1 MRLYPIAAASEQ
13 RESMISAAGLGPV
26 RPERRRVASVLD
38 AATVR
43 SLRLFSLAVG
53 MATAAMGALVL
64 VRGWGFDIAS
74 LKSGLSSLST
84 MKPNTAL
91 AIATLGAGLVLSG
104 GGRSSRVVGVAMA
117 GLALAIGL
125 LTLAEDALGWNA
137 GIDELLWRDMDAS
150 LAAHPGR
157 PATATALMVTLL
169 AIAQLSGRRPRFHV
183 AKMAGALVAA
193 LIAWASLSGHV
204 FGSQALHEV
213 SSFSSVALLTAAAML
228 LLAIGTLAV
237 EPVSWPLPTALA
249 KSTSGTVCRW
259 LLPPAILA
267 PPLLGWLL
275 SRVGTAE
282 SYPDAFRWALYS
294 VASSLG
300 SVALILLLAHRI
312 ALLDAE
318 RAFATE
324 MSLRDPLTGL
334 ANRRAFDSFL
344 FESFSLAKRYKHPLS
359 LALLDIDHFKS
370 YNDDYG
376 HPTGDELLKSLAGLL
391 ISVAR
396 ETDLVARIGGEEFA
410 IVLPET
416 DLAGAR
422 VIAERVR
429 AEMERSVLF
438 RRRVTLSI
446 GVVAVTSETTDPSML
461 VRTGDEV
468 LYRAK
473 AAGRNNVSVRAESA
487 GVRADA

>member
-1 MRLYPIAAASEQ
+1 MV
-13 RESMISAAGLGPV
+13 SAVSVDSA
-26 RPERRRVASVLD
+26 RPERRSASVLD
-38 AATVR
+38 SATLR
-43 SLRLFSLAVG
+43 SLQLFSLAVG
-53 MATAAMGALVL
+53 AATAVIGGLVL
-64 VRGWGFDIAS
+64 VAGWGLDAAS
-74 LKSGLSSLST
+74 LTSVLPSLT
-84 MKPNTAL
+84 AMKANTAL
-91 AIATLGAGLVLSG
+91 GIATLGAGLALSG
-104 GGRSSRVVGVAMA
+104 GGRSSRIVGGAA
-117 GLALAIGL
+117 AAFALAIGL
-125 LTLAEDALGWNA
+125 ITLAEYALGWNA
-137 GIDELLWRDMDAS
+137 GIDEVLRRDSEATLAS
-150 LAAHPGR
+150 HPGR
-157 PATATALMVTLL
+157 PAAATALMITLL
-169 AIAQLSGRRPRFHV
+169 AVAQLAARRRPFHV
-183 AKMAGALVAA
+183 VKTAGALAA
-193 LIAWASLSGHV
+193 SLIAWASLSGHV

-213 SSFSSVALLTAAAML
+213 SSFSSIALLTAAAML

-237 EPVSWPLPTALA
+237 DPASWPLRTVLA
-249 KSTSGTVCRW
+249 KSTAGTVCRW
-259 LLPPAILA
+259 LLPPALLA

-275 SRVGTAE
+275 SRIGTAE

-344 FESFSLAKRYKHPLS
+344 FESFSLAKRHRHPLS

-376 HPTGDELLKSLAGLL
+376 HPTGDELLKSLARLL
-391 ISVAR
+391 ISLAR

-438 RRRVTLSI
+438 RRTVTLSI
-446 GVVAVTSETTDPSML
+446 GVVAMTSETSGPSRL
-461 VRTGDEV
+461 VEMGDEL

-487 GVRADA
+487 EVRVDA